1 MPEANPAEDP
11 NPDDLTD
18 NSTPLGSGLL
28 DFTDVSGRDR
38 GTVFRTPK
46 AVGTHDQETRKL
58 IAVIILLLVSL
69 LYLAIMYAFLTRKI
83 DKDMLS
89 AAITAISGVQALA
102 AAAIGFYYGSKK
114 KG

>member
-1 MPEANPAEDP
+1 MPEANRPEDS

-18 NSTPLGSGLL
+18 DSTPLGSGLL
-28 DFTDVSGRDR
+28 DFTGASGRDS
-38 GTVFRTPK
+38 GTVIRTRPI
-46 AVGTHDQETRKL
+46 GTHDQETRKL
-58 IAVIILLLVSL
+58 IALIILGLISL
-69 LYLAIMYAFLTRKI
+69 LYVAIIAAFLVRQI

-89 AAITAISGVQALA
+89 AAITAISGIQALA